1 MNNLINSISNDRAL
15 INGLNLRIVSLP
27 IRILLRA
34 YESLST
40 RFNARIISAS
50 IIETASGE
58 LLGMNSTRAEII
70 EGLASQVLDLL
81 ASEEE
86 TSLQQIFIEQ
96 LAKIITSSSR
106 TVWSQLRESSGVLM

>member
-1 MNNLINSISNDRAL
+1 MATLSVGIGWVA
-15 INGLNLRIVSLP
+15 G
-27 IRILLRA
+27 
-34 YESLST
+34 YE
-40 RFNARIISAS
+40 FNC
-50 IIETASGE
+50 
-58 LLGMNSTRAEII
+58 AEII
-70 EGLASQVLDLL
+70 EGLADQVLDLL